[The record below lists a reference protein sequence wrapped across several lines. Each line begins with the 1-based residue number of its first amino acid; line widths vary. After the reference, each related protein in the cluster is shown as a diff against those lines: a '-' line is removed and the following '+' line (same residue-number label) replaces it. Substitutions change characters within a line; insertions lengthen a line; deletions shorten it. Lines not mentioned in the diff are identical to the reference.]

1 MYLYIL
7 KQAMKK
13 SILLLIVLLAAC
25 GTKRQEYL
33 KAENALDAGR
43 EFVNACQQG
52 DFSKA
57 AFFMV
62 PGEKNKH
69 KLQEAEKV
77 YREKD
82 RDGRQQSRTA
92 SLNISEVK
100 DLNDSVTIISYRNS
114 FDKIPQTLQVLKQ
127 NNTWLVN
134 FSFPDSSGH

>member
-1 MYLYIL
+1 
-7 KQAMKK
+7 MKK
-13 SILLLIVLLAAC
+13 SILVLFILLAAC
-25 GTKRQEYL
+25 GTKRQEYQ

-43 EFVNACQQG
+43 EFVNASLQG

-62 PGEKNKH
+62 PGEKNSH
-69 KLQEAEKV
+69 KLQEAEKA

-92 SLNISEVK
+92 SIIISEVK
-100 DLNDSVTIISYRNS
+100 DLNDSVTLIYYSNSY
-114 FDKIPQTLQVLKQ
+114 DKIPQTIQVLKK